1 MNQPNNQLQVTNSP
15 NQMTLTS
22 HFEDDITEAR
32 IELWRNTYCKGASP
46 LELAQFVEICKRTRL
61 SPETRQIYA
70 IKRFDSQLGREI
82 MQTQTS
88 IDGFRVIAE
97 RSNVYAGQEGPYWC
111 GDDGQWTDVWLSD
124 KPPVAA
130 KVGVLRKDFLQPVWG
145 VAKFSSYAAR
155 NKQGQVMGLWAKM
168 PDTMTAKCAEAL
180 ALRRAFPNDLS
191 GLYTREEMAQADII
205 DVEHE
210 PEIKK
215 PEPKKPKAQP
225 APTAPVVTP
234 TAPVAAKTVERN
246 KKLIDKNNENWVR
259 LISSVLEKRNISNI
273 PRMIELL
280 DGLEWNVENLNKVQE
295 AVKWEQELEGAFG

>member
-1 MNQPNNQLQVTNSP
+1 MNSTY
-15 NQMTLTS
+15 

-46 LELAQFVEICKRTRL
+46 LELAQFVEICRRTKL

-70 IKRFDSQLGREI
+70 IKRYDSQLQREI

-130 KVGVLRKDFLQPVWG
+130 KVGILRKDFAKPVWG

-155 NKQGQVMGLWAKM
+155 NKQGQVMGLWSKM

-191 GLYTREEMAQADII
+191 GLYTREEMAQADVI

-210 PEIKK
+210 PEVKK
-215 PEPKKPKAQP
+215 PEPKKAKAQP
-225 APTAPVVTP
+225 APTAPV
-234 TAPVAAKTVERN
+234 APPLPVVEKKDDG
-246 KKLIDKNNENWVR
+246 KKLIDKDNANWVL
-259 LISSVLEKRNISNI
+259 LITSVLEKRGMNNI

-280 DGLEWNVENLNKVQE
+280 HGLEWNVENLNKVHE
-295 AVKWEQELEGAFG
+295 IAKWEKVLEGAFG

>member
-1 MNQPNNQLQVTNSP
+1 
-15 NQMTLTS
+15 MTLTP

-32 IELWRNTYCKGASP
+32 IELWRNTYCKGATP

-111 GDDGQWTDVWLSD
+111 GEDGQWTDVWLSD

-155 NKQGQVMGLWAKM
+155 NKQGQVMGLWSKM

-191 GLYTREEMAQADII
+191 GLYTREEMAQADVI

-215 PEPKKPKAQP
+215 PEPKKAKAQP
-225 APTAPVVTP
+225 AVTAPVP
-234 TAPVAAKTVERN
+234 PPAPAPKVE
-246 KKLIDKNNENWVR
+246 KKEESKKVIDKDNPNWVR
-259 LISSVLEKRNISNI
+259 LITKVLDERKIGNV

-280 DGLEWNVENLNKVQE
+280 HGLEWNIENLHKVQDM
-295 AVKWEQELEGAFG
+295 VKWEQELEGAFG